1 MRKDLVFSRLKN
13 IIISLLV
20 SSLCVSGAVADDDT
34 DEQTMAEKQ
43 QSSVEYAQNIYQ
55 LLLAEM
61 AVSREE
67 YNNALALYINLA
79 HNSKNEEIIKNA
91 ISLAVSLKAD
101 EVASQLINE
110 WAKSA
115 PESIAAKVY
124 LVRMNIVNGNLKK
137 AEAILNQIPP
147 NNEYKDEVT
156 YLKSL
161 VLIDMKDTEKA
172 LGLLKSLDHSKYES
186 EASFFSGQIYEIQ
199 NKTDLAISWYNKV
212 SEGKYYFQAQVRL
225 TMLFIQQGLYTKA
238 LDTLNYLRPMNKQ
251 EAITKITI
259 QADLELMLNKNED
272 AITTLT
278 KGLVLQPHDLNFL
291 YMRGLA
297 YANIGK
303 VSLAQDDFEEVLTK
317 EPNNADV
324 LNAYG
329 YALTNNSN
337 RYKEAFE
344 LISKALKLSPDSPA
358 IQDSMGWVLY
368 KLGEQEQA
376 LVYLKKAYEAVPE
389 GEIGAHYAVVLYSLG
404 DKAAFQEVVN
414 KMKSLQPDN
423 KHAIDI
429 LIENGINLE
438 NED

>member
-1 MRKDLVFSRLKN
+1 MSD
-13 IIISLLV
+13 
-20 SSLCVSGAVADDDT
+20 
-34 DEQTMAEKQ
+34 KQ
-43 QSSVEYAQNIYQ
+43 QASAEYAQNIYQ

-67 YNNALALYINLA
+67 YNNALALYINLSR
-79 HNSKNEEIIKNA
+79 NTKNEEIIKNA

-101 EVASQLINE
+101 EVANQLINE
-110 WAKSA
+110 WVDEA

-124 LVRMNIVNGNLKK
+124 LVRMNIVKGNLKQ
-137 AEAILNQIPP
+137 AEDLLNQIPP
-147 NNEYKDEVT
+147 NKEYHDEIT

-161 VLIDMKDTEKA
+161 VLIDMKDTTKA
-172 LGLLKSLDHSKYES
+172 LGLLESLDHSKYES
-186 EASFFSGQIYEIQ
+186 EASFFAGQIYEVQ
-199 NKTDLAISWYNKV
+199 NKTDLAISWYSKV

-225 TMLFIQQGLYTKA
+225 AMLFIQKGLYAKA
-238 LDTLNYLRPMNKQ
+238 LASVSYLKPSNKT
-251 EAITKITI
+251 EAITKVTI
-259 QADLELMLNKNED
+259 QADLELMLNKNEE

-278 KGLVLQPHDLNFL
+278 KGLALSPHDLNYL

-303 VSLAQDDFEEVLTK
+303 LSLAQDDFEEVIAN

-324 LNAYG
+324 LNAFG
-329 YALTNNSN
+329 YALTNNSD
-337 RYKEAFE
+337 RYKEAYE

-368 KLGEQEQA
+368 KLGENKQALKYLEQA
-376 LVYLKKAYEAVPE
+376 YQTVPE

-404 DKAAFQEVVN
+404 DKDKSQEVVN
-414 KMKSLQPDN
+414 KIKALQPNN

-429 LIENGINLE
+429 LNGNGINLK
-438 NED
+438 NEK